1 MNKKARRSAARPSV
15 TDHTKVDQ
23 SIGYLVR
30 RTFRSFTS
38 SLELRLKQH
47 DITLS
52 SWYFLR
58 LLWERDGLSQKELSD
73 ELGLTQPTTVTAMD
87 NLEALGL
94 IERRRNAED
103 RRKVNIFLTKKGR
116 QLEEKLVKYAAEVNK
131 AALRDISA
139 EEFRQL
145 WDMLERINASLAK
158 DREEYVSSAS

>member
-1 MNKKARRSAARPSV
+1 VNKKARRSAARPSV